1 MKPIC
6 WKRFDVRFSV
16 GEIDSLI
23 EELNEQFQYADHAG
37 QPINRELLRAYD
49 KLVWR
54 RNYVGGRNVA
64 NPLQAQ
70 NKATPQKRRLGGA
83 DI

>member
-23 EELNEQFQYADHAG
+23 EQLNEQFQYADDKKI
-37 QPINRELLRAYD
+37 PISSEMLRAYD

-54 RNYVGGRNVA
+54 RQYE
-64 NPLQAQ
+64 
-70 NKATPQKRRLGGA
+70 TRRKVK
-83 DI
+83 

>member
-23 EELNEQFQYADHAG
+23 EQLNEQFQYADDK
-37 QPINRELLRAYD
+37 QIPISREMLRVYD

-54 RNYVGGRNVA
+54 RQYE
-64 NPLQAQ
+64 
-70 NKATPQKRRLGGA
+70 TRRKGNGYGNHY
-83 DI
+83 

>member
-1 MKPIC
+1 MTPRC

-23 EELNEQFQYADHAG
+23 EQLNEQFQYADDKKI
-37 QPINRELLRAYD
+37 PISRETLRAYD

-54 RNYVGGRNVA
+54 RQY
-64 NPLQAQ
+64 
-70 NKATPQKRRLGGA
+70 ATRRKGNRHGNHY
-83 DI
+83 

>member
-1 MKPIC
+1 MTKPIC

-23 EELNEQFQYADHAG
+23 ENLNEQFQYADHNG
-37 QPINRELLRAYD
+37 TPISRELLRAYD

-54 RNYVGGRNVA
+54 RNYVGVRDVA
-64 NPLQAQ
+64 YNLQTQ
-70 NKATPQKRRLGGA
+70 NKATSKAG
-83 DI
+83 

>member
-23 EELNEQFQYADHAG
+23 EQLNEQFQYADDKKT
-37 QPINRELLRAYD
+37 PISSEMLRAYD

-54 RNYVGGRNVA
+54 RQYE
-64 NPLQAQ
+64 
-70 NKATPQKRRLGGA
+70 TRRKVK
-83 DI
+83 

>member
-23 EELNEQFQYADHAG
+23 EQLNEQFQYADDKKI
-37 QPINRELLRAYD
+37 PISREMLRAYD

-54 RNYVGGRNVA
+54 RNYRGGRNVA
-64 NPLQAQ
+64 DTL
-70 NKATPQKRRLGGA
+70 
-83 DI
+83 

>member
-1 MKPIC
+1 MTPRC

-23 EELNEQFQYADHAG
+23 ENLNEQFQYSDHQG
-37 QPINRELLRAYD
+37 IPISKETLRAYD

-54 RNYVGGRNVA
+54 RQYE
-64 NPLQAQ
+64 
-70 NKATPQKRRLGGA
+70 TRRKVK
-83 DI
+83 

>member
-23 EELNEQFQYADHAG
+23 EQLNEQFQYADDKKI
-37 QPINRELLRAYD
+37 PISREMLRAYD
-49 KLVWR
+49 KLIWR
-54 RNYVGGRNVA
+54 RNYRGGRNVA
-64 NPLQAQ
+64 DTLQAQ
-70 NKATPQKRRLGGA
+70 NKATPKKR
-83 DI
+83 

>member
-1 MKPIC
+1 MTKPIC

-23 EELNEQFQYADHAG
+23 ENLNEQFQYADHNG
-37 QPINRELLRAYD
+37 TPISRELLRAYD

-54 RNYVGGRNVA
+54 RNYVGVRDVA
-64 NPLQAQ
+64 YRVQTQ
-70 NKATPQKRRLGGA
+70 NKATPKAG
-83 DI
+83 

>member
-23 EELNEQFQYADHAG
+23 EQLNEQFQYADNAG
-37 QPINRELLRAYD
+37 QLVSRETLRAYD

-54 RNYVGGRNVA
+54 RQYE
-64 NPLQAQ
+64 
-70 NKATPQKRRLGGA
+70 TRRKVK
-83 DI
+83 

>member
-1 MKPIC
+1 MAMTKPIC

-23 EELNEQFQYADHAG
+23 EQLNEQFQYADDKKI
-37 QPINRELLRAYD
+37 PISREMLRAYD

-54 RNYVGGRNVA
+54 RQYE
-64 NPLQAQ
+64 
-70 NKATPQKRRLGGA
+70 TRRKVK
-83 DI
+83 

>member
-1 MKPIC
+1 MTPRC

-23 EELNEQFQYADHAG
+23 ENLNEQFQYADHQG
-37 QPINRELLRAYD
+37 IPISKETLRAYD

-54 RNYVGGRNVA
+54 RNYIGGRNVA
-64 NPLQAQ
+64 NNLQAQ
-70 NKATPQKRRLGGA
+70 NKATSKAG
-83 DI
+83 

>member
-23 EELNEQFQYADHAG
+23 EQLNEQFQYADDKKI
-37 QPINRELLRAYD
+37 PISREMLRAYD

-54 RNYVGGRNVA
+54 RQYE
-64 NPLQAQ
+64 
-70 NKATPQKRRLGGA
+70 TRRKVK
-83 DI
+83 

>member
-1 MKPIC
+1 MTKPIC

-23 EELNEQFQYADHAG
+23 EQLNEQFQYADNAG
-37 QPINRELLRAYD
+37 QPISRETLRAYD

-54 RNYVGGRNVA
+54 RQYE
-64 NPLQAQ
+64 
-70 NKATPQKRRLGGA
+70 TRRKGDRYGNHY
-83 DI
+83 

>member
-1 MKPIC
+1 MTKPIC

-23 EELNEQFQYADHAG
+23 EQLNEQFQYADHAG
-37 QPINRELLRAYD
+37 QPISRETLRAYD

-54 RNYVGGRNVA
+54 RNYRGGRNVA
-64 NPLQAQ
+64 NTLQAQ
-70 NKATPQKRRLGGA
+70 NKATPKKG
-83 DI
+83 

>member
-23 EELNEQFQYADHAG
+23 EQLNEQFQYADHSG
-37 QPINRELLRAYD
+37 QPISRETLRAYD

-54 RNYVGGRNVA
+54 RQYE
-64 NPLQAQ
+64 
-70 NKATPQKRRLGGA
+70 TRRRKHSH
-83 DI
+83 